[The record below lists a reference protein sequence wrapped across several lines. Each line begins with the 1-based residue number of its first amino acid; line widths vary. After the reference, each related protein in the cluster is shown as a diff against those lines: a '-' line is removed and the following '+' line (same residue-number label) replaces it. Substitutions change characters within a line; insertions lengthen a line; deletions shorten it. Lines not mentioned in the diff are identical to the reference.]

1 MGSIKSWKTEMAT
14 RFSTE
19 EVLAFIT
26 GDDNFGL
33 SDSGSSDDSD
43 GAPIME
49 VGQLVQRTLSLVGEA
64 IPEQGLSTSD
74 GLGFLRCLRMN
85 LRKQIL

>member
-1 MGSIKSWKTEMAT
+1 MAT

-33 SDSGSSDDSD
+33 SDSESGDDSNGD
-43 GAPIME
+43 HP
-49 VGQLVQRTLSLVGEA
+49 RLSWKLDSYCR
-64 IPEQGLSTSD
+64 GLY
-74 GLGFLRCLRMN
+74 LLLEKLFLNKDQVPVMVWVFSGV
-85 LRKQIL
+85 